1 MNPRIKRA
9 EYKSPHKLIITF
21 LNGELKEFD
30 LRPYLHYPVYENLS
44 DESFCR
50 NVKVVA
56 GTVTWNDEIDFD
68 PDRLYEES
76 QTLQEA

>member
-1 MNPRIKRA
+1 MNPRVKNA
-9 EYKSPHKLIITF
+9 EYKKPYRLIITF

-30 LRPYLHYPVYENLS
+30 FSPYLHYPVYEALQ
-44 DESFCR
+44 DETFCK

-56 GTVTWNDEIDFD
+56 GTVSWGDEIDFD

-76 QTLQEA
+76 KALQEA